1 MQAVRLEGLRS
12 SFWHDFAFI
21 GFQNHAPKRGREA
34 VFQNKW
40 QKIGRRGCVK
50 HERHK
55 ENNKLHKKFT
65 KLQVL
70 CIPSFLQTGL
80 GGESCTGVELQ
91 AVFEG
96 GMERAHSEPNEQ
108 LNNKSGQK

>member
-1 MQAVRLEGLRS
+1 MLPNEGWKLFFKNS
-12 SFWHDFAFI
+12 D
-21 GFQNHAPKRGREA
+21 NE
-34 VFQNKW
+34 
-40 QKIGRRGCVK
+40 IGRKGCVK

-55 ENNKLHKKFT
+55 ENNKLHKKLT

-70 CIPSFLQTGL
+70 CIPLFLQTGL

-108 LNNKSGQK
+108 LNNKSGPK